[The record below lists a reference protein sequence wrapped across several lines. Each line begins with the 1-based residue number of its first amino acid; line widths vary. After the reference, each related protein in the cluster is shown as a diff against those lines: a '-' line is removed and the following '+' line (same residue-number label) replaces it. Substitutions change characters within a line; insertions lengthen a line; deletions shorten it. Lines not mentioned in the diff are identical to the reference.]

1 MFYLECRCFILFV
14 FDVLVVVIVICVFL
28 GIIGFLEVF
37 VIFMDDVFCMVML
50 MVFVFDLSSYKYV
63 KNVW

>member
-1 MFYLECRCFILFV
+1 MECRSFILFV

>member
-1 MFYLECRCFILFV
+1 MERRSFILFV

-28 GIIGFLEVF
+28 GMMGFLEVF

>member
-1 MFYLECRCFILFV
+1 MECRSFILFV

-28 GIIGFLEVF
+28 GMMGFLEVF

>member
-1 MFYLECRCFILFV
+1 MERRSFILFV

-28 GIIGFLEVF
+28 GIMGFLEVF

>member
-1 MFYLECRCFILFV
+1 MECRSFILFV

-28 GIIGFLEVF
+28 GIMGFLEVF

>member
-1 MFYLECRCFILFV
+1 MECRSFILFV

-28 GIIGFLEVF
+28 GIKGFLEVF

>member
-1 MFYLECRCFILFV
+1 MECRSFILFV
-14 FDVLVVVIVICVFL
+14 FDVLVVFIVICVFL
-28 GIIGFLEVF
+28 GIKGFLEVF

>member
-1 MFYLECRCFILFV
+1 MERRSFILFV
-14 FDVLVVVIVICVFL
+14 FDVLVVVMVICVFL
-28 GIIGFLEVF
+28 GIMGFLEVF

-50 MVFVFDLSSYKYV
+50 MVFVFDLSSYKYL

>member
-1 MFYLECRCFILFV
+1 MECRSFILFV

-28 GIIGFLEVF
+28 GIMGFLEVF
-37 VIFMDDVFCMVML
+37 DIFMDDVFCMVML

>member
-1 MFYLECRCFILFV
+1 MECRSFILFV

-28 GIIGFLEVF
+28 GIMGFLEVC

>member
-1 MFYLECRCFILFV
+1 MECRSFILFV

-28 GIIGFLEVF
+28 GIMGFLEVF

-50 MVFVFDLSSYKYV
+50 MVFVFDLSSYKYL